1 MRTRGQNGVIFV
13 VFWTYLKSK
22 SELQVGQCKQVD
34 VVMPHLVDRGSFRDN
49 LNHVIAVSPYY
60 TRCPRRLPHA
70 NRISVRLYCW
80 GYKPP
85 EVCR

>member
-34 VVMPHLVDRGSFRDN
+34 VVMPHLVDRGPFG
-49 LNHVIAVSPYY
+49 I
-60 TRCPRRLPHA
+60 
-70 NRISVRLYCW
+70 I
-80 GYKPP
+80 
-85 EVCR
+85 